1 MVIRPNIKSY
11 GMNENTYCRLD
22 TNGKVWVVDKLK
34 EIAF

>member
-1 MVIRPNIKSY
+1 
-11 GMNENTYCRLD
+11 MNENTYCRLD